1 VIRSNIGTIT
11 FIPLLRITIV
21 LFLLSCTT
29 AYSQHVEHQSL
40 YWLRY
45 YSQITF
51 SPAIQWNNEIDNR
64 RFLNPDVENQLI
76 INSHL
81 HYSWKKWD
89 VGGGLTFS
97 WIFALRPELQYDF
110 AIAEVR
116 PFAEISNE
124 QQIGKISLQ
133 NRIRFDNRF
142 IQSDPEISVWEESF
156 YLLRIRYRAQVNIPL
171 KKDAEQV
178 PKISLRLSDEIMFN
192 TKENTFDQNR
202 VDVTLDCHLNKHF
215 SIEPGYVYLYQHRL
229 RIEEYFSRNV
239 LRFSV
244 IHRISL

>member
-1 VIRSNIGTIT
+1 MRRNIGSIIS
-11 FIPLLRITIV
+11 IPFFRILIILL
-21 LFLLSCTT
+21 LLSFTPL
-29 AYSQHVEHQSL
+29 YSQHVEHQSL

-45 YSQITF
+45 FSQITF

-89 VGGGLTFS
+89 VGGGLSFS

-116 PFAEISNE
+116 PFAEVSNE
-124 QQIGKISLQ
+124 QQVGKITFQ

-156 YLLRIRYRAQVNIPL
+156 YLLRIRYRAQMNIPL
-171 KKDAEQV
+171 KKNAEQE

-202 VDVTLDCHLNKHF
+202 VDVTLDFYLNKNF

-229 RIEEYFSRNV
+229 RIEEYFSRHV
-239 LRFSV
+239 IRFSV
-244 IHRISL
+244 IHRISLY